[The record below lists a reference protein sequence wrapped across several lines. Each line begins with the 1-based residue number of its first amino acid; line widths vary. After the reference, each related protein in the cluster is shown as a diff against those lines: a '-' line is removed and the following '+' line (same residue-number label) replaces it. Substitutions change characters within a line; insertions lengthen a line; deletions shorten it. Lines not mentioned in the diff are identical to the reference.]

1 MGDVSSHLPAY
12 FEAYGRK
19 EAVGPNHIPYSYSIG
34 KPEKAYFE
42 LVHEGPQQMKTF
54 MNAMSISQRRVPV
67 VGMYDMTW
75 VAEKAKENPDR
86 LVWVDIGGGKGHT
99 VQLFAKTYPGLPL
112 AQCAVQD
119 LPEVIEEAKAKAE
132 GELEQIQWLPLD
144 FHKEQPVK
152 GKPSSP
158 LPIRRFYA
166 DSVINLLLFFY
177 QGLLFITCGTSRGT
191 TVTQSLPTS

>member
-1 MGDVSSHLPAY
+1 MSSHLPAY

-19 EAVGPNHIPYSYSIG
+19 ESVGPNHIPYSYSIG

-42 LVHEGPQQMKTF
+42 LVHEDPEQMKTF

-67 VGMYDMTW
+67 VGMYDMSW

-99 VQLFAKTYPGLPL
+99 VQLFAKAYPGLPL

-119 LPEVIEEAKAKAE
+119 LPEVIEAAKAKAE
-132 GELEQIQWLPLD
+132 GGLEQIQWLPLD

-152 GKPSSP
+152 GKQS
-158 LPIRRFYA
+158 
-166 DSVINLLLFFY
+166 
-177 QGLLFITCGTSRGT
+177 
-191 TVTQSLPTS
+191 SLPT